1 MTTQSIK
8 MLREDIEKVIELMR
22 SQSPT
27 HHFEFHDPYWVLIT
41 TMLSHRTK
49 DPVTDDA
56 ARKLKA
62 RYIDMNGL
70 AEASYED
77 VLKIIEK
84 VGFRKAKAQ
93 RIIDASR
100 ILIEKYGGN
109 VPPSLEELTTI
120 PGVGRKTANVV
131 LSDSFNIPAIAVDT
145 HVQRICVRL
154 GISRSDDPAETE
166 KVLMEIVP
174 RELWVGL
181 NPMMV
186 EFGKTVCRPVGPRCE
201 KCLIREY
208 CEYDL
213 KNKEKN
219 GTNNP

>member
-145 HVQRICVRL
+145 HVQRISVRL

-166 KVLMEIVP
+166 KILMEIVP

-186 EFGKTVCRPVGPRCE
+186 EFGKTVCRPVGPLCE

-208 CEYDL
+208 CEYNL

-219 GTNNP
+219 GTGNP

>member
-1 MTTQSIK
+1 MTTQSLK
-8 MLREDIEKVIELMR
+8 MLKEDIEKVIELMR
-22 SQSPT
+22 SQSPP

-62 RYIDMNGL
+62 RYIDMKGL
-70 AEASYED
+70 AGASYED

-100 ILIEKYGGN
+100 ILLEKYDGN

-145 HVQRICVRL
+145 HVQRISVRL

-166 KVLMEIVP
+166 RILMEIIP
-174 RELWVGL
+174 RGLWVGL

-186 EFGKTVCRPVGPRCE
+186 EFGKTVCRPVGPLCK
-201 KCLIREY
+201 KCLIGEY
-208 CEYDL
+208 CNYNL
-213 KNKEKN
+213 KNKGK
-219 GTNNP
+219 GNP

>member
-1 MTTQSIK
+1 
-8 MLREDIEKVIELMR
+8 MLKNDIGEVIGLMK
-22 SQSPT
+22 SQSPP

-56 ARKLKA
+56 ARKLRA

-70 AEASYED
+70 AGAPYED

-84 VGFRKAKAQ
+84 VGFRNAKAR
-93 RIIDASR
+93 RIIDASKI
-100 ILIEKYGGN
+100 ILEKYGGN

-131 LSDSFNIPAIAVDT
+131 LSDSFNIPTIAVDT
-145 HVQRICVRL
+145 HVQRISVRL
-154 GISRSDDPAETE
+154 GISTSEDPEETE
-166 KVLMEIVP
+166 RKLMEIVP

-186 EFGKTVCRPVGPRCE
+186 EFGKNVCRPVGPLCG
-201 KCLIREY
+201 KCLIQKY
-208 CEYDL
+208 CDYDI
-213 KNKEKN
+213 KNKRDK
-219 GTNNP
+219 GTGKS